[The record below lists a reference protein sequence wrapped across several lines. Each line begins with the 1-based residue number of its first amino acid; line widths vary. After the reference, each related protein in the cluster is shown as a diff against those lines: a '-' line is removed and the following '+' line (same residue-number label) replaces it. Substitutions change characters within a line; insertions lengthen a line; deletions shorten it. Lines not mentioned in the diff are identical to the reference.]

1 MTREQA
7 RPEARSRWREVITTM
22 TTPAKRRVEGETTYI
37 CPICGHG
44 KNGDG
49 IKRNPTSPDGNGLKC
64 FGCDFSGDIFDL
76 YKAVNHCTDI
86 EAFNAIYGLLGLQ
99 VENDTATPAPRP
111 QRPAPAAQKPQEVQ
125 GVQQAQEEQGAP
137 LVYDYQGY
145 YQTVA
150 RPQLDHPDAVAY
162 LSKRGIS
169 MELARRF
176 WLGYDPAWRSPTALR
191 NGKNP
196 PESPRLIIPTGPYS
210 YVARDIRPGVKDFA
224 KMKEG
229 AAQPFNLRA
238 LGKGNHDRRP
248 VFVVEGE
255 IDALSIMEAGAEAV
269 ALGSTSNTR
278 KLLDHLRDHP
288 TTSTMILCLDNDD
301 AGKKASAELADGLQ
315 GLNIDY
321 VTADISGGHKDP
333 NEALQADRTTFFKAV
348 EDAQHNAS
356 SKPDAVTD
364 YINRLLAGEIDRFKQ
379 GANRRTGFDNLDAVA
394 GGIYP
399 GLYVLGAISSLGKTT
414 FIHQLADQMA
424 AAGENVLYFS
434 LEQSRLEMVSKS
446 LARIT
451 AQMST
456 TAAVTSLQIRAGHID
471 DAVLDAIDEYRGT
484 IGDRMS
490 VIEGNFNCT
499 VSFIG
504 DYITRYMERNK
515 VKPIVIIDYLQIIQ
529 GDARQRQ
536 STKEL
541 IDSNVTELK
550 RISRSRDIPIFL
562 ISSLNRS
569 NYLTPIDFES
579 FKESGGIEYTADVIW
594 GLQLQAINDDVFSKE
609 NKIKEKRER
618 IREAKAETPRRIE
631 LVCLKNR
638 YGISSYKAA
647 FDYYPQYDLF
657 KPAELDDFDTGSRP
671 AKRY

>member
-1 MTREQA
+1 MNRDQA
-7 RPEARSRWREVITTM
+7 RQEIKSRYAEYLK
-22 TTPAKRRVEGETTYI
+22 PAKKRGTYI
-37 CPICGHG
+37 CPLCGNG
-44 KNGDG
+44 TGADGDG
-49 IKRNPTSPDGNGLKC
+49 MSIDPHGDRQHLKC
-64 FGCDFSGDIFDL
+64 FKCNFYGDIIEL
-76 YKAVNHCTDI
+76 YQQENGCSAG
-86 EAFNAIYGLLGLQ
+86 EAF
-99 VENDTATPAPRP
+99 TALYSYFGIHLDDDTPAPAKRP
-111 QRPAPAAQKPQEVQ
+111 QRPAQAAQQPQEVQ
-125 GVQQAQEEQGAP
+125 GVPQEQEEQGAP

-145 YQTVA
+145 YNTVA
-150 RPQLDHPDAVAY
+150 RPHLDDPDAVAY
-162 LSKRGIS
+162 LSRRGIS
-169 MELARRF
+169 LELARRF
-176 WLGYDPAWRSPTALR
+176 WLGFDPAWRSPTAIR

-196 PESPRLIIPTGPYS
+196 PSSPRLIIPTGPYS
-210 YVARDIRPGVKDFA
+210 YVARDIRPGVTEYA

-229 AAQPFNLRA
+229 AAQPLNLRA
-238 LGKGNHDRRP
+238 LGSGNPDRRP
-248 VFVVEGE
+248 VFIVEGE

-278 KLLDHLRDHP
+278 KLLEHLRERP
-288 TTSTMILCLDNDD
+288 TESTLILCLDNDD
-301 AGKKASAELADGLQ
+301 AGKRAAQELADGLQ
-315 GLNIDY
+315 ALNIDY
-321 VTADISGGHKDP
+321 VTANVSGGHKDP
-333 NEALQADRTTFFKAV
+333 NEALQSDRTAFFKAV
-348 EDAQHNAS
+348 EDAQHSAS

-364 YINRLLAGEIDRFKQ
+364 YINRLLSGEIDRFKQ
-379 GANRRTGFDNLDAVA
+379 GANRRTGFSNLDALA

-414 FIHQLADQMA
+414 FIHQMGDQMA
-424 AAGENVLYFS
+424 QAGEHVLYFS

-456 TAAVTSLQIRAGHID
+456 TAAVTSLQIRAGKMD
-471 DAVLDAIDEYRGT
+471 DAVLDAIDEYRAT
-484 IGDRMS
+484 VGDRMS

-504 DYITRYMERNK
+504 EYISRYMERNK
-515 VKPIVIIDYLQIIQ
+515 VKPVVIVDYLQIIQ
-529 GDARQRQ
+529 GDTRQRQ

-550 RISRSRDIPIFL
+550 RISRSRDIPVFL

-594 GLQLQAINDDVFSKE
+594 GLQLQAINDDVFNKE

-618 IREAKAETPRRIE
+618 IREAKAENPRRIE

-638 YGISSYKAA
+638 YGVSSYKAS
-647 FDYYPQYDLF
+647 FEYYPQYDLF
-657 KPAELDDFDTGSRP
+657 KPVEMDDFDSRP
-671 AKRY
+671 PMRRI